1 MKQCIVIALILASG
15 CKQAEKR
22 LPILGEPAVTS
33 HQQHGTT
40 VYDTIYPAIPPF
52 SFTDQDSL
60 TVSETAFAGKIYVAD
75 FIFLSCPNICPK
87 ITAEM
92 KHVYDAFKTED
103 RVLFLSHTIDPED
116 DSIPR
121 LKAYAGSLE
130 VSSPKWRFVTG
141 HQDSIYHLAEKG
153 YFSTAYKDSTAPG
166 GYVHSGGLVLVDKN
180 RHIRGV
186 YNGTDPKEGNRLIN
200 DIHILLKEN

>member
-1 MKQCIVIALILASG
+1 MRRFIAIAVLLIAG
-15 CKQAEKR
+15 CKSSVKP
-22 LPILGEPAVTS
+22 LPVLGEPTIAAR
-33 HQQHGTT
+33 QQDGKT
-40 VYDTIYPAIPPF
+40 VSDTIYPAVPPF

-60 TVSETAFAGKIYVAD
+60 PVNEKSFAGKIYVAD

-87 ITAEM
+87 MTTEM
-92 KHVYDAFKTED
+92 TKVYRSFKTDD
-103 RVLFLSHTIDPED
+103 RVYFLSHTIDPED

-121 LKAYAGSLE
+121 LKAYAASLE

-141 HQDSIYHLAEKG
+141 SQDTIYHLAEKG

-166 GYVHSGGLVLVDKN
+166 GFVHSGGLLLVDKQ

-186 YNGTDPKEGNRLIN
+186 YNGTEPKETDRLIN
-200 DIHILLKEN
+200 DINILLKEN